1 MNNFES
7 NKVPKFGVFTTLF
20 IVFISPSLLFV
31 KTPRFFCLLCLL
43 QISLIILILVHSE
56 NLIFYGTFY
65 FVYLLVTHALS
76 IFLKYKF
83 RKSLAIF

>member
-1 MNNFES
+1 MNNFNS
-7 NKVPKFGVFTTLF
+7 NKVSKFGVFTTLF

-56 NLIFYGTFY
+56 NIIFYGTFY
-65 FVYLLVTHALS
+65 VVYLLVTHALS

>member
-31 KTPRFFCLLCLL
+31 KTPRFFCSLCLL
-43 QISLIILILVHSE
+43 QISLLILILVHSE

-65 FVYLLVTHALS
+65 VVYLLVTHALS

>member
-1 MNNFES
+1 MNNFNS

-20 IVFISPSLLFV
+20 IVFICPSLLFV

-56 NLIFYGTFY
+56 NIIFYGTFY
-65 FVYLLVTHALS
+65 VVYLLVTHALS

>member
-1 MNNFES
+1 MNNFNS
-7 NKVPKFGVFTTLF
+7 NKVPKLGVFTTLF

-56 NLIFYGTFY
+56 NIIFYGTFY
-65 FVYLLVTHALS
+65 VVYLLVTHALS